1 MIIAE
6 LIRDAGIRLRRGD
19 IDAAVAGI
27 SCDSRTIRPGELFVC
42 VNGYE
47 TDGHHFIREA
57 VQKQAGAVLLQEA
70 EFEEN
75 IGRTLMKEIPEGV
88 AVLTAP
94 NTRIALA
101 RVSAAFYR
109 YPAKELQ
116 LIGVTGTKGKTTTAY
131 MIRAGL
137 EMAGYQTGMIGTIE
151 IDTGKRVIQP
161 SNTTPESVDVQ
172 RYLRE
177 MADAGCKIVVM
188 EVSSQALKLH
198 RTEGL
203 WFQLAVFTNLGV
215 DHIGPGEHADIQEYL
230 QCKRRLFLQAEQAVG
245 NQEDRYLSE
254 IWRETDCKKITY
266 AAGITASGEADYQC
280 SEPEYTE
287 ENGKL
292 GIRCQISGKL
302 CGALVLSMP
311 GRYNASNGL
320 AAAAVLREMGVPG
333 EFIFAALKEVQVPGR
348 MEQILLSGNGIA
360 LIDYAH
366 NAMSLEAA
374 LKALREY
381 GRKRIVT
388 IFGCGGNRSPIRR
401 AAMGKAAG
409 SYADLVILTTDNPR
423 YEEPEKI
430 MKEIERGLSETETPY
445 IMITD
450 RAEAIGYAVRNCRPG
465 DVILVAGKGHENY
478 QEIRGIRYPMDDKE
492 LVKTCMQM

>member
-1 MIIAE
+1 MTIAE
-6 LIRDAGIRLRRGD
+6 LIRDTGISLRRGCAD
-19 IDAAVAGI
+19 DTVTGI
-27 SCDSRTIRPGELFVC
+27 SCDSRRIQSGELFVC

-47 TDGHHFIREA
+47 TDGHYFIREA
-57 VQKQAGAVLLQEA
+57 VRKCAGAVLLQET
-70 EFEEN
+70 EFEKN
-75 IGRTLMKEIPEGV
+75 HGKIYRKEIPECV
-88 AVLTAP
+88 AILTASD
-94 NTRIALA
+94 TRIAMA
-101 RVSAAFYR
+101 QVAAAFYD
-109 YPAKELQ
+109 YPAKELK

-137 EMAGYQTGMIGTIE
+137 EMAGYQTGMIGTVE

-161 SNTTPESVDVQ
+161 SHTTPESVDVQ
-172 RYLRE
+172 QYLRE
-177 MADAGCKIVVM
+177 MADAGCKFVVM

-203 WFQLAVFTNLGV
+203 WFQMAVFTNLGV
-215 DHIGPGEHADIQEYL
+215 DHIGPGEHADFQDYL

-245 NQEDRYLSE
+245 NLGDRHLSE
-254 IWRETDCKKITY
+254 IWKDTDCKKITY
-266 AAGITASGEADYQC
+266 AAGNLASDAADYWC
-280 SEPEYTE
+280 LDPEYTE
-287 ENGKL
+287 ENEKL
-292 GIRCQISGKL
+292 GIRCQVSGKL
-302 CGALVLSMP
+302 CGTLALSMP

-320 AAAAVLREMGVPG
+320 AAAAVLREMGVSG
-333 EFIFAALKEVQVPGR
+333 ECIFAALREVQVPGR
-348 MEQILLSGNGIA
+348 MEQIRLPGKGVA

-381 GRKRIVT
+381 RKRRIVT
-388 IFGCGGNRSPIRR
+388 VFGCGGNRSPARR

-409 SYADLVILTTDNPR
+409 KYADFVILTTDNPR
-423 YEEPEKI
+423 YEEPVKI
-430 MKEIERGLSETETPY
+430 MKEIERGLSETKTPY

-450 RAEAIGYAVRNCRPG
+450 RAEAIGYAVKNCRPG